1 MINTMDKQYY
11 SSYNTTAGDGTSTYK
26 KPAQLYDKE
35 LLWQNRMK
43 YLGHKRSLSAIY
55 TCDIVLGLFAAMI
68 AKGELSDLTRNPAAA
83 FSILLILGIIAA
95 SVLTVTC
102 LENRRTLIIAGIAFA
117 AAGILL
123 SVLLGSFWYIVIF
136 ILCAAQMGVSLIL
149 SKNLEYLKTQFGYP
163 YFNESIADSMM
174 NKNNF

>member
-11 SSYNTTAGDGTSTYK
+11 SSYNVTTSDGTSTYK

-55 TCDIVLGLFAAMI
+55 TCDIVLGLFASMI
-68 AKGELSDLTRNPAAA
+68 AKGELSNLTANPSGA
-83 FSILLILGIIAA
+83 FSILLIIAIIAA
-95 SVLTVTC
+95 SVLTVTS
-102 LENRRTLIIAGIAFA
+102 LENRKTLVIAAVAFA
-117 AAGILL
+117 AIGLVL
-123 SVLLGSFWYIVIF
+123 SILLGSFWYITVF
-136 ILCAAQMGVSLIL
+136 ILCSAQMGISLIL

-174 NKNNF
+174 NKNN

>member
-1 MINTMDKQYY
+1 MNEQYY
-11 SSYNTTAGDGTSTYK
+11 SSYNVSASDGTTTYK

-55 TCDIVLGLFAAMI
+55 TCDIVLGIFGSMI
-68 AKGELSDLTRNPAAA
+68 ARGELADLTRNPSAA
-83 FSILLILGIIAA
+83 FSILLILSVIAA

-117 AAGILL
+117 ASGIVL
-123 SVLLGSFWYIVIF
+123 SVLLSSFWYILF
-136 ILCAAQMGVSLIL
+136 FLLCAAQMGISLIL
-149 SKNLEYLKTQFGYP
+149 SKNLDYLKTQFGYP
-163 YFNESIADSMM
+163 YFNESIADNMM
-174 NKNNF
+174 RKNNL

>member
-1 MINTMDKQYY
+1 MNEKYY
-11 SSYNTTAGDGTSTYK
+11 SSYTATAGDGTSTYK
-26 KPAQLYDKE
+26 KPVQLYDKE

-102 LENRRTLIIAGIAFA
+102 LESRKTLIISGIAFA
-117 AAGILL
+117 AAGIVL
-123 SVLLGSFWYIVIF
+123 SVLLGSFWYIVFF
-136 ILCAAQMGVSLIL
+136 ILCAAQMGISLIL
-149 SKNLEYLKTQFGYP
+149 SKNLDYLKTQFGYP

-174 NKNNF
+174 NKNNL

>member
-1 MINTMDKQYY
+1 MNEKYY
-11 SSYNTTAGDGTSTYK
+11 SSYTATAGDGTATYK
-26 KPAQLYDKE
+26 KPVQLYDKE

-117 AAGILL
+117 AAGIVL
-123 SVLLGSFWYIVIF
+123 SVLLGSFWYIVFF
-136 ILCAAQMGVSLIL
+136 ILCAAQMGISLIL

-174 NKNNF
+174 NKNN